1 MTTQARQLI
10 LELLLLREK
19 FSERDVKSALTLL
32 AEGKNDKFFQDLSLL
47 YQALPAAPKTRKK
60 ARPATKTSTLLKKRR
75 DNLIRGIRE
84 ETPSSKK
91 MLSSLADK
99 FGLKSEAQSSDEFRL
114 LITEKLRNLD
124 ENELKA
130 FFEGDRD
137 RSKPDQGYLGLAN
150 FLIKKD

>member
-19 FSERDVKSALTLL
+19 FSERDIKTALGILT
-32 AEGKNDKFFQDLSLL
+32 ERRSDTFFRELSIL
-47 YQALPAAPKTRKK
+47 YESSTEITKVRQKTKPALKTD
-60 ARPATKTSTLLKKRR
+60 ALLKKRR

-84 ETPSSKK
+84 NSPSSRK

-99 FGLKSEAQSSDEFRL
+99 FGLKFEPDSSDEFRL
-114 LITEKLRNLD
+114 IVTEKLKNFSD
-124 ENELKA
+124 KELRA
-130 FFEGDRD
+130 FFDVTRD
-137 RSKPDQGYLGLAN
+137 RSTPDQGYLGLAN